1 MTAVPSVR
9 RNVRRILSA
18 SVASA
23 VVVVNLTML
32 PSSQA
37 ATSDF
42 AAVIST
48 MSTGA
53 DEVVWSMAADNAT
66 AYAVGGFTSMGGVTA
81 DGIASYDIAT
91 STWSAMGT
99 FDVTPELVRASPS
112 GDLYAG
118 GAFSSA
124 NSAPY
129 SKSIAVWDGA
139 TWDGLGDSSQELDGQ
154 VYAMAF
160 GPDGSLYIGGTF
172 TLTGGSIGLNYVAKW
187 TGTAWQPL
195 GTGVNAR
202 VRSIAVDSEGD
213 VYVAGDFTQA
223 GATTVS
229 SIAMW
234 DAGTSTW
241 GAVGSGLGPSAPAN
255 VDLAID
261 SHDHLYVVGAFSTAG
276 GVSANQAAMWD
287 GTSWSALG
295 GGLSNGIPFDL
306 TIDSADQ
313 VYVAGSFTSAMDAG
327 SPVANTFSFARWDGV
342 QWQGMATV
350 FNGGNANAVAIG
362 GPYGAVFVGGSMTS
376 TNPATSALNY
386 VASVQPGPTITSVTP
401 SRVTV
406 DGATPFSV
414 NGAALKGSYIAITVD
429 GAVPPRDASVSQARF
444 TAETDAHAAGD
455 VTLSFTTPVGT
466 DTATI
471 TYVAPATIS
480 NVSPAA
486 GPVAGGNT
494 VTISGTGLTDV
505 TSVDIGGTAA
515 TSLTVVSD
523 SQLTVAAPAHVADVS
538 DVVVH
543 SPFGDAT
550 STGAYRFAAA
560 PVITAVSPS
569 SGSSLGGT
577 AVMIEGS
584 DFTGATTVAFGS
596 TPGTVVTVVND
607 THLTVLSPAGSGSDT
622 GITVTGPGGSTTSNA
637 AWDYISA
644 PTAPRSLR
652 QTAKAKGSM
661 SFAWLEPAS
670 DGGGAI
676 SGYTVQ
682 YRKHGTSAW
691 KTWTTLM
698 SGRSM
703 TLKNLS
709 DGVSYDLRVAA
720 QNLQVGAYA
729 SITATTPALP
739 AAPSRASV
747 KVRGTFITM
756 TWTKAVVRSGS
767 TRTANLI
774 SCTKGSATKQRQ
786 LSASATAG
794 RITVVKGTWSCR
806 VYAYTEA
813 GRGPGSSAKKV
824 KVS

>member
-129 SKSIAVWDGA
+129 SKSIAMWDGA
-139 TWDGLGDSSQELDGQ
+139 VWNGLGDSSQELNGQ

-172 TLTGGSIGLNYVAKW
+172 SLAGGSTGLNYVAKW

-202 VRSIAVDSEGD
+202 VRSIAVDSESN

-223 GATTVS
+223 GATTVA

-287 GTSWSALG
+287 GTSWSALD

-306 TIDSADQ
+306 TIDTADQ
-313 VYVAGSFTSAMDAG
+313 VYVVGSFLSAMDG
-327 SPVANTFSFARWDGV
+327 DSEVANTSYFARWNGDN
-342 QWQGMATV
+342 WQGMSTV

-362 GPYGAVFVGGSMTS
+362 GRYGAVFVGGSMTS

-406 DGATPFSV
+406 DGGTPFAV
-414 NGAALKGSYIAITVD
+414 NGAALKGAYIGITVD
-429 GAVPPRDASVSQARF
+429 GAVPPRDASVSQALF
-444 TAETDAHAAGD
+444 TAETDPHAAGD
-455 VTLSFTTPVGT
+455 VTLSFLTPVGT
-466 DTATI
+466 ATATI
-471 TYVAPATIS
+471 TYVAPATITS
-480 NVSPAA
+480 ISPEA
-486 GPVAGGNT
+486 GPVGGGNT

-505 TSVDIGGTAA
+505 TSVDIGGTVA

-523 SQLTVAAPAHVADVS
+523 SQLTVAAPAHVADLS

-550 STGAYRFAAA
+550 STGAYRFAVA
-560 PVITAVSPS
+560 PVVTTVSPS

-577 AVMIEGS
+577 AVTIDGAN
-584 DFTGATTVAFGS
+584 FTGATTVEFGS
-596 TPGTVVTVVND
+596 TLGTVVTVVSD
-607 THLTVLSPAGSGSDT
+607 TQLTVLSPAGSGSDV
-622 GITVTGPGGSTTSNA
+622 GITVTGPGGSTPSSA

-682 YRKHGTSAW
+682 YRKHGTS
-691 KTWTTLM
+691 TWTTWATLT
-698 SGRSM
+698 SARSVK
-703 TLKNLS
+703 LRNLS
-709 DGVSYDLRVAA
+709 DGVRYDVRVAA
-720 QNLQVGAYA
+720 QNVQVGTYA
-729 SITATTPALP
+729 SITSTTPARP
-739 AAPSRASV
+739 AAPTRVSAT
-747 KVRGTFITM
+747 VRGAIVTM
-756 TWTKAVVRSGS
+756 KWSKAVVRHGG
-767 TRTANLI
+767 TRTANRI
-774 SCTKGSATKQRQ
+774 VCVKGSATTQRRF
-786 LSASATAG
+786 SATATAG
-794 RITVVKGTWSCR
+794 RVTVTKGTWSCR

-813 GRGPGSSAKKV
+813 GRGPGSTAKKV
-824 KVS
+824 RVS